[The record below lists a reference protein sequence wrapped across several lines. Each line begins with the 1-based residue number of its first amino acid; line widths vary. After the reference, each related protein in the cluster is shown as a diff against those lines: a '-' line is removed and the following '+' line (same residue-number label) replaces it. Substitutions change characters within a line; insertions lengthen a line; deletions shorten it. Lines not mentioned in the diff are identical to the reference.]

1 MHISIDEQNLLCCE
15 DSSLHTGK
23 RYQQFFQGFS
33 FQSEN
38 KHLFVSHKKTIKL
51 LDLKDLGSG
60 MGVFFCLKRDVLS
73 EIPLSLAAVQLA
85 AQIFDA
91 WDEEEGK
98 KYYFLP
104 YFPTKEVEEK
114 SQIFTQLKLNISLR
128 KDTKG
133 VLLET
138 EEQEVELESIQEKLS
153 FLFGLTLLW
162 GKFEAKGAQ
171 LNAIKFHIPLFGQ
184 YLKIQEQLENI
195 LEDLQAEGIF
205 LQSSSNNAGGKISY
219 QITSND
225 YELLEI
231 FAEWY
236 KEIENFSQI
245 TKRELALQAVA
256 QLKEFI
262 GEGNFD
268 NASEI
273 VEVVNTSLVKV
284 LIKS

>member
-1 MHISIDEQNLLCCE
+1 M
-15 DSSLHTGK
+15 
-23 RYQQFFQGFS
+23 
-33 FQSEN
+33 
-38 KHLFVSHKKTIKL
+38 
-51 LDLKDLGSG
+51 
-60 MGVFFCLKRDVLS
+60 
-73 EIPLSLAAVQLA
+73 
-85 AQIFDA
+85 
-91 WDEEEGK
+91 
-98 KYYFLP
+98 
-104 YFPTKEVEEK
+104 
-114 SQIFTQLKLNISLR
+114 
-128 KDTKG
+128 
-133 VLLET
+133 
-138 EEQEVELESIQEKLS
+138 
-153 FLFGLTLLW
+153 
-162 GKFEAKGAQ
+162 
-171 LNAIKFHIPLFGQ
+171 NAIKFHIPLFGQ

>member
-1 MHISIDEQNLLCCE
+1 
-15 DSSLHTGK
+15 
-23 RYQQFFQGFS
+23 
-33 FQSEN
+33 
-38 KHLFVSHKKTIKL
+38 
-51 LDLKDLGSG
+51 

-153 FLFGLTLLW
+153 FLF
-162 GKFEAKGAQ
+162 
-171 LNAIKFHIPLFGQ
+171 
-184 YLKIQEQLENI
+184 
-195 LEDLQAEGIF
+195 
-205 LQSSSNNAGGKISY
+205 
-219 QITSND
+219 
-225 YELLEI
+225 
-231 FAEWY
+231 
-236 KEIENFSQI
+236 
-245 TKRELALQAVA
+245 
-256 QLKEFI
+256 
-262 GEGNFD
+262 
-268 NASEI
+268 
-273 VEVVNTSLVKV
+273 
-284 LIKS
+284 